1 MTTQN
6 KKYNTEQLR
15 DLLNKSKLKIATEIK
30 EDSIIKTI
38 IINDALS
45 ELLKNHIGEENA
57 IKIFELFEKF
67 YNVPF
72 EVFDV
77 YKARYLWDI
86 IKKLLKDMR
95 RTNEL
100 YTIVKTDSSVYVLK
114 TVEELNEHKT
124 KIERHKNNLERNK
137 QNAIIWV
144 NSQKWRTL

>member
-1 MTTQN
+1 MTKQTQTIRIKH
-6 KKYNTEQLR
+6 KKSERKLTREQADKRL
-15 DLLNKSKLKIATEIK
+15 IEI
-30 EDSIIKTI
+30 
-38 IINDALS
+38 
-45 ELLKNHIGEENA
+45 LKNHIGEENA